1 MTETEKN
8 DKQNNLKKNKN
19 NLRIPFI
26 AGNWKMN
33 LTHLD
38 AIQFVQ
44 DLSYRYRNKNNCE
57 VCICP
62 PFTALRS
69 VKNIID
75 TDKLEFKIGA
85 QNMHW
90 EKNGAY
96 TGEISPEMLKALNID
111 YVIIGH
117 SERRQYF
124 AETNQTVNKK
134 LKASF
139 LYNLKPILC
148 IGESL
153 EIRQSGKAVNFV
165 LQQLEE
171 CLDSIEENNVKNITI
186 AYEPIWAIGTGK
198 TATSDDAN
206 EMCGEIRNK
215 ISSLFNNN
223 TAQLIR
229 IQYGG
234 SVKPS
239 NISELMA
246 MPEIDGALVGGASI
260 NVLDFLAIINY

>member
-1 MTETEKN
+1 MQIN
-8 DKQNNLKKNKN
+8 
-19 NLRIPFI
+19 RIPFI

-33 LTHLD
+33 MTHLE
-38 AIQFVQ
+38 AIKFVQ
-44 DLSYRYRNKNNCE
+44 DLSFEFENKNNCE
-57 VCICP
+57 VCLCP

-75 TDKLEFKIGA
+75 TDKLDFKLGA

-90 EKNGAY
+90 EKSGAF
-96 TGEISPEMLKALNID
+96 TGEISPEMLSALEVD

-134 LKASF
+134 LKVCF
-139 LYNLKPILC
+139 DYNLKPILC
-148 IGESL
+148 VGESL
-153 EIRQSGKAVNFV
+153 NIRQEGNAIKFV
-165 LQQLEE
+165 LKQVEE
-171 CLDSIEENNVKNITI
+171 CLETIEENKVIEITI

-198 TATSDDAN
+198 TATSQDAN

-215 ISSLFNNN
+215 IASLYNYQISQ
-223 TAQLIR
+223 TIR

-239 NISELMA
+239 NISELMS

-260 NVLDFLAIINY
+260 NVKDFLAIINY